1 MGRDNNAEIGRLRFK
16 SRVLCRDRYNDTEVT
31 REELFL
37 YNDRSYALETEASP
51 PCVIKV
57 SFPSFDGHPIFF
69 PFILFIFHSVV
80 SFTTGHHLVV
90 VVVVN
95 IVAW

>member
-1 MGRDNNAEIGRLRFK
+1 MR
-16 SRVLCRDRYNDTEVT
+16 
-31 REELFL
+31 
-37 YNDRSYALETEASP
+37 
-51 PCVIKV
+51 VIKV

-90 VVVVN
+90 VVN
-95 IVAW
+95 IVA